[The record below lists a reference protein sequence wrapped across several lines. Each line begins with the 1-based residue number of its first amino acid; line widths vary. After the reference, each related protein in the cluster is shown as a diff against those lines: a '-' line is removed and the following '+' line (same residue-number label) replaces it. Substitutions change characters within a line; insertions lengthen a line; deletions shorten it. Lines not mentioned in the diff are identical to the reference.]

1 MNILETERLR
11 LRKMTMDDAKN
22 LLKIFSDPVAMS
34 FYPGTKTFD
43 ETIKWIKW
51 TQSNYDKFGIGLWI
65 VERKNDGV
73 FVGQCGLVPQ
83 EVNGQ
88 PEIEIGY
95 LFVRTYWGQGFA
107 TEAAMGCRDWGFKHL
122 DSPRLI
128 SLIDPS
134 NAPSIR
140 VAERLGMKLS
150 GSTIKWNKFIDV
162 YAISRDT
169 WQQNR

>member
-11 LRKMTMDDAKN
+11 LRKMTSDDAKN
-22 LLKIFSDPVAMS
+22 LLKIFADPIAMS
-34 FYPGTKTFD
+34 FYPSTKTFD

-51 TQSNYDKFGIGLWI
+51 TQSNYDKFGIGLWV
-65 VERKNDGV
+65 VERKNDGE

-95 LFVRTYWGQGFA
+95 LFVRDYWGKGFA
-107 TEAAMGCRDWGFKHL
+107 TEAAIGCRDWGFKHL
-122 DSPRLI
+122 NSPRFI

-134 NAPSIR
+134 NAPSAR
-140 VAERLGMKLS
+140 VAQRLGMKLS
-150 GSTIKWNKFIDV
+150 GSIMKWNKSIDV